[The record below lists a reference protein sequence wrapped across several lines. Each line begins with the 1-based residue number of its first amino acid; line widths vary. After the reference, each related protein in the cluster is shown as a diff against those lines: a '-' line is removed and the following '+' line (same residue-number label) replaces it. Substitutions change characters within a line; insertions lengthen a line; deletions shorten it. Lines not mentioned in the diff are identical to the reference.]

1 MDISFKCPNCQQELE
16 VDAAG
21 AGSSIECPACQSAIT
36 VPVPEQTGA
45 PPVAEEKPAAAPV
58 KVERHFSVPVHEK
71 LTEEPL
77 IQKPN
82 RPLDVVAKDGDKTM
96 RIKSFKRS
104 DCQEVGRDRFD
115 ELVSAF
121 LEKVGQTNIV
131 SVNPITYSYMELG
144 SRMILADYGVMI
156 VYKG

>member
-16 VDAAG
+16 VDASG
-21 AGSSIECPACQSAIT
+21 AGSSIECPSCSSPII
-36 VPVPEQTGA
+36 VPTPEPGET
-45 PPVAEEKPAAAPV
+45 PPATEEKPASAPI
-58 KVERHFSVPVHEK
+58 KVEKHFSVPVREK
-71 LTEEPL
+71 VTEEVL

-144 SRMILADYGVMI
+144 SRMILSDYGVMI